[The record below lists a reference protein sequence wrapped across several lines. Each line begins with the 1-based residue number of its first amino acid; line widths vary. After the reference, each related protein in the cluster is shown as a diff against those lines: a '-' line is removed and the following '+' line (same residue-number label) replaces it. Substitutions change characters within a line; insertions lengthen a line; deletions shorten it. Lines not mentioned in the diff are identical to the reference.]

1 MTTTTNGDDDD
12 DDFVNVDKK
21 QLVLYQEPPTFVK
34 VVGMLP
40 AAMFWTVAQPLA
52 KYSGYEWLME
62 KMGSL
67 AVEEAG
73 VDMALDGADD
83 F

>member
-1 MTTTTNGDDDD
+1 
-12 DDFVNVDKK
+12 
-21 QLVLYQEPPTFVK
+21 
-34 VVGMLP
+34 MLP